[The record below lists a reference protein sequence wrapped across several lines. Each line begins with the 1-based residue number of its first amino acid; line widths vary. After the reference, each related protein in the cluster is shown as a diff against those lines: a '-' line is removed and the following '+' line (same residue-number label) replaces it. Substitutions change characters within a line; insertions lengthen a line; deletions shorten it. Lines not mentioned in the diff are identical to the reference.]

1 VRRILVIGIL
11 ILAIGSGGAAS
22 ILTYRMLKTR
32 QLAAMDTGS
41 KPAPT
46 FPLVVATTR
55 LPYGSMLQPEH
66 VKTVEWASTVR
77 PEGSFSDPQAV
88 VGRAILDPV
97 VPGEPIIE
105 SRLAPTEAGSGLA
118 SVIPKGK
125 RAVSVRVN
133 EIIGVAGFVL
143 PRTRVDV
150 VVSVNPGGEKGKS
163 ASKMILQNVEVLA
176 AGQKI
181 EQDEEGKPETVNV
194 ITLLVTPEDAEKLTL
209 ASHEGDLQLAL
220 RNSLDLDPVTTK
232 GALLSSMV
240 HGAPAPA
247 PAPRASRPAAAP
259 KPTPDTVE
267 VIRGNKRSTENF

>member
-1 VRRILVIGIL
+1 MRRILVIGIL

-22 ILTYRMLKTR
+22 ILTYRMLKSR
-32 QLAAMDTGS
+32 QMAVMGS
-41 KPAPT
+41 GDKPAPR
-46 FPLVVATTR
+46 FPLVVATTK
-55 LPYGSMLQPEH
+55 LPYGTVLQGEH

-77 PEGSFSDPQAV
+77 PEGSFTDPQAV
-88 VGRAILDPV
+88 IGRAILDAV
-97 VPGEPIIE
+97 VPGEPILE
-105 SRLAPTEAGSGLA
+105 TRLAPKDAGGGLA

-150 VVSVNPGGEKGKS
+150 VVSVNPGGEKGRS

-181 EQDEEGKPETVNV
+181 EQDAEGKPQSVNV
-194 ITLLVTPEDAEKLTL
+194 ITLLVSPEEAEKLTL

-220 RNSLDLDPVTTK
+220 RNSLDLDPVSTQ
-232 GALLSSMV
+232 GVLLSSMV
-240 HGAPAPA
+240 HGAAPPAPA
-247 PAPRASRPAAAP
+247 PKASRPAP
-259 KPTPDTVE
+259 KPATDTVE

>member
-22 ILTYRMLKTR
+22 ILTYRMLKER
-32 QLAAMDTGS
+32 QSSAMDATNR
-41 KPAPT
+41 PAPT
-46 FPLVVATTR
+46 FPLVVATTK
-55 LPYGSMLQPEH
+55 LPYGTVLQPEH
-66 VKTVEWASTVR
+66 VKSVEWASTVR
-77 PEGSFSDPQAV
+77 PEGSFSDAQAV
-88 VGRAILDPV
+88 IGRAIMDGV
-97 VPGEPIIE
+97 VPGEPILE
-105 SRLAPTEAGSGLA
+105 ARLAPKDAGGGLA

-150 VVSVNPGGEKGKS
+150 VVSVNPGGEKAKS

-194 ITLLVTPEDAEKLTL
+194 ITLLVTPEESEKLTL

-220 RNSLDLDPVTTK
+220 RNSLDMDPVTTN
-232 GALLSSMV
+232 GALLGPMV
-240 HGAPAPA
+240 GGTPKAAPA
-247 PAPRASRPAAAP
+247 APRAARPP
-259 KPTPDTVE
+259 KPADTVE

>member
-1 VRRILVIGIL
+1 VRKILVLGIL

-22 ILTYRMLKTR
+22 ILTYRILKNRPT
-32 QLAAMDTGS
+32 ADPGA
-41 KPAPT
+41 PART
-46 FPLVVATTR
+46 QASFPLVVAAAK
-55 LPYGSMLQPEH
+55 LPYGSVLQREH
-66 VKTVEWASTVR
+66 VQVVEWASTVR

-88 VGRAILDPV
+88 VGRAILDGV
-97 VPGEPIIE
+97 VPGEPIVE
-105 SRLAPTEAGSGLA
+105 SRLASPDAGGGLA

-150 VVSVNPGGEKGKS
+150 LVSVNPGGEKSRS

-194 ITLLVTPEDAEKLTL
+194 ITLLVTPDEAEQLTL
-209 ASHEGDLQLAL
+209 ASHEGDIALAL
-220 RNSLDLDPVTTK
+220 RNSLDLDDVKTAGVRL
-232 GALLSSMV
+232 GAMIQEERRV
-240 HGAPAPA
+240 PARTRTPAPT
-247 PAPRASRPAAAP
+247 APRPSPA
-259 KPTPDTVE
+259 TVE
-267 VIRGNKRSTENF
+267 VIRGSKRTTESF

>member
-1 VRRILVIGIL
+1 MRKVLVIGIL

-22 ILTYRMLKTR
+22 ILTYRMLKNR
-32 QLAAMDTGS
+32 QASAMDAGS
-41 KPAPT
+41 KAAPT
-46 FPLVVATTR
+46 FPLVVATTQ
-55 LPYGSMLQPEH
+55 LAYGTVLQAEH
-66 VKTVEWASTVR
+66 VKTIEWASTIR
-77 PEGSFSDPQAV
+77 PEGSFSDPGAV
-88 VGRAILDPV
+88 VGRAIMEGV
-97 VPGEPIIE
+97 VPGEPILE
-105 SRLAPTEAGSGLA
+105 GRLAPKDAGGGLA

-194 ITLLVTPEDAEKLTL
+194 ITLLVSPEDAEKLTL

-220 RNSLDLDPVTTK
+220 RNSLDL
-232 GALLSSMV
+232 
-240 HGAPAPA
+240 
-247 PAPRASRPAAAP
+247 
-259 KPTPDTVE
+259 
-267 VIRGNKRSTENF
+267 

>member
-1 VRRILVIGIL
+1 MRRIFVISIL

-22 ILTYRMLKTR
+22 ILTYRILKNR
-32 QLAAMDTGS
+32 QMSDLAGGP

-46 FPLVVATTR
+46 FPMVVAAVK
-55 LPYGSMLQPEH
+55 LPYGTVLQAEH
-66 VKTVEWASTVR
+66 VKTMEWASTVR

-88 VGRAILDPV
+88 LGRAITEGV
-97 VPGEPIIE
+97 VPGEPVLE
-105 SRLAPTEAGSGLA
+105 GRLAPRDAGGGLA

-150 VVSVNPGGEKGKS
+150 LVSVNPGGEKGRS

-181 EQDEEGKPETVNV
+181 EQDAEGKPETVNV
-194 ITLLVTPEDAEKLTL
+194 ITLLVNPEEAEKLTL
-209 ASHEGDLQLAL
+209 ASHEGELQLAL
-220 RNSLDLDPVTTK
+220 RNSLDLDSVTTG
-232 GALLSSMV
+232 GANLSAMV
-240 HGAPAPA
+240 QGTRREPVRIRTEAPG
-247 PAPRASRPAAAP
+247 PRPPAAP
-259 KPTPDTVE
+259 TVE
-267 VIRGNKRSTENF
+267 VIRGSKRTTESF

>member
-1 VRRILVIGIL
+1 MRRILVIGIL

-22 ILTYRMLKTR
+22 ILTYRMLKER
-32 QLAAMDTGS
+32 QASAT
-41 KPAPT
+41 PTNQAAPT
-46 FPLVVATTR
+46 FPLVVATTK
-55 LPYGSMLQPEH
+55 LPYGTVLQPEH
-66 VKTVEWASTVR
+66 VKSVEWASSVR

-88 VGRAILDPV
+88 MGRAIMDGV
-97 VPGEPIIE
+97 VPGEPILE
-105 SRLAPTEAGSGLA
+105 ARLAPKDAGGGLA

-150 VVSVNPGGEKGKS
+150 VVSVNPGGEKAKS

-194 ITLLVTPEDAEKLTL
+194 ITLLVTPEESEKLTL

-220 RNSLDLDPVTTK
+220 RNSLDMDPVTTN
-232 GALLSSMV
+232 GALLGPMV
-240 HGAPAPA
+240 GGTPKAA
-247 PAPRASRPAAAP
+247 PAAAP
-259 KPTPDTVE
+259 RAHPAPKPADTVE
-267 VIRGNKRSTENF
+267 VIRGNKRTTENF

>member
-1 VRRILVIGIL
+1 MRRILVIGIL

-22 ILTYRMLKTR
+22 ILTYRMLKNR
-32 QLAAMDTGS
+32 QAAMDSGAR
-41 KPAPT
+41 PAPT
-46 FPLVVATTR
+46 FPLVVATTK
-55 LPYGSMLQPEH
+55 LPYGTVLQGEH

-77 PEGSFSDPQAV
+77 PEGSFTDPQAV
-88 VGRAILDPV
+88 IGRAILDAV
-97 VPGEPIIE
+97 VPGEPILE
-105 SRLAPTEAGSGLA
+105 TRLAPKDAGGGLA

-181 EQDEEGKPETVNV
+181 EQDAEGKPETVNV
-194 ITLLVTPEDAEKLTL
+194 ITLLVSPEEAEKLTL
-209 ASHEGDLQLAL
+209 GSHEGDLQLAL
-220 RNSLDLDPVTTK
+220 RNILDLDSVNTQ
-232 GALLSSMV
+232 GVLLSSMV
-240 HGAPAPA
+240 HGAAPPSPPAPK
-247 PAPRASRPAAAP
+247 ASRPAP
-259 KPTPDTVE
+259 KPPSDTVE

>member
-22 ILTYRMLKTR
+22 ILTYRMLKNR
-32 QLAAMDTGS
+32 QAAAMGANHQ
-41 KPAPT
+41 PAPT
-46 FPLVVATTR
+46 FPLVVATTK
-55 LPYGSMLQPEH
+55 LPYGTLLQNEH
-66 VKTVEWASTVR
+66 VKEVEWASTVR
-77 PEGSFSDPQAV
+77 PEGSFSDSQAV
-88 VGRAILDPV
+88 IGRAIMVAV
-97 VPGEPIIE
+97 VPGEPILE
-105 SRLAPTEAGSGLA
+105 GRLAPKEAGGGLA

-133 EIIGVAGFVL
+133 EVIGVAGFVL

-194 ITLLVTPEDAEKLTL
+194 ITLLVTPDEAEKLTL

-220 RNSLDLDPVTTK
+220 RNSLDLDPVTTP
-232 GALLSSMV
+232 GVLLSSMV
-240 HGAPAPA
+240 HGAPKPA
-247 PAPRASRPAAAP
+247 PASRTGSPSPRKS
-259 KPTPDTVE
+259 PDTVE

>member
-22 ILTYRMLKTR
+22 ILTYRMLKNR
-32 QLAAMDTGS
+32 QISALDAGD

-55 LPYGSMLQPEH
+55 LPYGTVLQPEH
-66 VKTVEWASTVR
+66 IKTVEWASTVR
-77 PEGSFSDPQAV
+77 PEGSFSDPSGV
-88 VGRAILDPV
+88 VGRAIMDGV
-97 VPGEPIIE
+97 VPGEPILE
-105 SRLAPTEAGSGLA
+105 GRLAPKDAGGGLA

-150 VVSVNPGGEKGKS
+150 LVSVNPGGEKGKS

-194 ITLLVTPEDAEKLTL
+194 ITLLVSPDDAEKLTL

-220 RNSLDLDPVTTK
+220 RNSLDLDAVTTP
-232 GALLSSMV
+232 GVLLSNMV
-240 HGAPAPA
+240 HGAPKET
-247 PAPRASRPAAAP
+247 PAPRARPAAP
-259 KPTPDTVE
+259 KPASDTVE
-267 VIRGNKRSTENF
+267 VIRGNKRTTENF

>member
-22 ILTYRMLKTR
+22 ILTYRILKNR
-32 QLAAMDTGS
+32 QMSDLVGGP

-46 FPLVVATTR
+46 FPMVVAAVK
-55 LPYGSMLQPEH
+55 LPYGTVLQAEH
-66 VKTVEWASTVR
+66 VKTMEWASTVR

-88 VGRAILDPV
+88 LGRAITEGV
-97 VPGEPIIE
+97 VPGEPVLE
-105 SRLAPTEAGSGLA
+105 GRLAPKDAGGGLA
-118 SVIPKGK
+118 SIIPKGK

-150 VVSVNPGGEKGKS
+150 LVSVNPGGEKGRS

-181 EQDEEGKPETVNV
+181 EQAEDGKPETVNV
-194 ITLLVTPEDAEKLTL
+194 ITLLVTPDDAERLTL
-209 ASHEGDLQLAL
+209 ASNEGDIQLAL
-220 RNSLDLDPVTTK
+220 RNSLDLDSVITA
-232 GALLSSMV
+232 GANLSALV
-240 HGAPAPA
+240 HEAAPRVVAKTRGERP
-247 PAPRASRPAAAP
+247 PAPRPSP
-259 KPTPDTVE
+259 TVE
-267 VIRGNKRSTENF
+267 VIRGSKRTTETF

>member
-1 VRRILVIGIL
+1 MRRIFVIGIL

-22 ILTYRMLKTR
+22 ILTYRMLKER
-32 QLAAMDTGS
+32 QASAMTTGDQ
-41 KPAPT
+41 PAPT
-46 FPLVVATTR
+46 FPLVVATTK
-55 LPYGSMLQPEH
+55 LPYGTVLQPEH
-66 VKTVEWASTVR
+66 VKSIEWASSVR
-77 PEGSFSDPQAV
+77 PEGSFSDPEAV
-88 VGRAILDPV
+88 MGRAILVGV
-97 VPGEPIIE
+97 VPGEPVLE
-105 SRLAPTEAGSGLA
+105 GRLAPKDAGGGLA

-150 VVSVNPGGEKGKS
+150 VVSVNPGGEKARS

-194 ITLLVTPEDAEKLTL
+194 ITLLVTPEESEKLTL

-220 RNSLDLDPVTTK
+220 RNSLDLDDVATK
-232 GALLSSMV
+232 GALLGPMV
-240 HGAPAPA
+240 SGAPKAVPA
-247 PAPRASRPAAAP
+247 APRASRPP
-259 KPTPDTVE
+259 KPADTVE